1 MGTSL
6 TRTSWQCLGLLLGLL
21 LPLAAVQAQDQNSTA
36 LRGLAQDWVQ
46 SALTRDAA
54 LTAAG
59 LRMEANVGAL
69 DSRLKLAPCAQ
80 VQVYLPLGSRLWG
93 RTRVGVR
100 CLEGAVRW
108 NVTMPTTVNA
118 YGLAWV
124 VKNPVPAGAV
134 LDPGDLVQVEVNWAE
149 DTAGV
154 LAEKS
159 QWLGQVAVR
168 ALSTGQTLRVGAVKP
183 AQVFQAGAQVRVTA
197 QGSGFQMSADA
208 QAMSAGV
215 VGESARVRLENGH
228 IATGTVLD
236 ARTVQID
243 L

>member
-46 SALTRDAA
+46 SALTGDAA

-108 NVTMPTTVNA
+108 NVTVPTTVNA
-118 YGLAWV
+118 
-124 VKNPVPAGAV
+124 
-134 LDPGDLVQVEVNWAE
+134 
-149 DTAGV
+149 
-154 LAEKS
+154 
-159 QWLGQVAVR
+159 
-168 ALSTGQTLRVGAVKP
+168 
-183 AQVFQAGAQVRVTA
+183 
-197 QGSGFQMSADA
+197 
-208 QAMSAGV
+208 
-215 VGESARVRLENGH
+215 
-228 IATGTVLD
+228 
-236 ARTVQID
+236 
-243 L
+243 